1 MCPCL
6 SSPGLHRLH
15 RQRRR
20 LGEAHDRAWRGCR
33 GRQGSGLGFAR
44 HVGLCVVATGL
55 ILSRPPSPFRAVAA
69 PLPASSLFCVAV
81 CSSVGCTCPLWLWDP
96 ARRPHIPTDV
106 STCELA
112 RFRCWRSDQKRNPFD
127 YVEGCITTVRQ
138 LFHPFCPSLT
148 RLSQLCATLHTPC
161 DMCTLVPRLVGS

>member
-127 YVEGCITTVRQ
+127 YVEGCILDFDIILGTISAI
-138 LFHPFCPSLT
+138 FFKPHIASN
-148 RLSQLCATLHTPC
+148 TPC
-161 DMCTLVPRLVGS
+161 AVLFLASMFRTLKV